1 MFPSGHS
8 RNSSANLKDILNY
21 KNNLLGRLALGES
34 DLNNK
39 LSMLNS
45 IENLSNQDLQRI
57 YECKINMRPYSV
69 DEEQFVE

>member
-8 RNSSANLKDILNY
+8 RNTSANLKDILNY
-21 KNNLLGRLALGES
+21 KNNLLGRLALKDTE
-34 DLNNK
+34 LKEK

-45 IENLSNQDLQRI
+45 IEMLSNQDLQRI